1 MVGAFNTIQAA
12 AETMRSS
19 GGSIIAISSIA
30 GALGGRFRAA
40 YASSK
45 AALDM
50 LVRSAADELGGFGI
64 RINSIRPG
72 VVESEATAMMF
83 EHMPHIIDDY
93 KKNMPLGRVGEPE
106 EVGDAV
112 VW

>member
-1 MVGAFNTIQAA
+1 
-12 AETMRSS
+12 MR
-19 GGSIIAISSIA
+19 
-30 GALGGRFRAA
+30 
-40 YASSK
+40 SSK

-93 KKNMPLGRVGEPE
+93 KKNMPLGRVGEPGRGRRRSCMVSRIRKL
-106 EVGDAV
+106 VGN
-112 VW
+112 WSKYCG